1 MTPNNVNTSLAA
13 LTQLDFDM
21 YPDRRLTAA
30 IKETTKDLKSE
41 KKGEVLNS
49 EMLKKKYFFFFWL
62 LRLLTPKEI
71 SKC

>member
-1 MTPNNVNTSLAA
+1 MTRSNVNTSLAA
-13 LTQLDFDM
+13 LTQLDFDI

-30 IKETTKDLKSE
+30 IKETAKDLKSE

-49 EMLKKKYFFFFWL
+49 EMLKKKHLIFWL
-62 LRLLTPKEI
+62 LRPKEI